1 MAARSWYGVDFR
13 SAADVDGVQERDL
26 HMTNR
31 VDASEHESGCYAIAT
46 PALPASKETIT
57 NKIAAT

>member
-1 MAARSWYGVDFR
+1 MGYRNVIY
-13 SAADVDGVQERDL
+13 

-31 VDASEHESGCYAIAT
+31 VDASEHGSGCYAIAT

>member
-1 MAARSWYGVDFR
+1 MSMGYRNVIY
-13 SAADVDGVQERDL
+13 

-31 VDASEHESGCYAIAT
+31 VDASEHGSGCYAIAT